1 MSCSIANPN
10 ETRTAIYVDGVAD
23 YASKV
28 YDIEPGKSKYGKLG
42 SLWTAWGSNSSHIIS
57 PTSGT

>member
-42 SLWTAWGSNSSHIIS
+42 SLWTA
-57 PTSGT
+57 PTVRIVVTPT

>member
-28 YDIEPGKSKYGKLG
+28 YDIEPGKSKYDPCRQIRTVKLG
-42 SLWTAWGSNSSHIIS
+42 RF
-57 PTSGT
+57 